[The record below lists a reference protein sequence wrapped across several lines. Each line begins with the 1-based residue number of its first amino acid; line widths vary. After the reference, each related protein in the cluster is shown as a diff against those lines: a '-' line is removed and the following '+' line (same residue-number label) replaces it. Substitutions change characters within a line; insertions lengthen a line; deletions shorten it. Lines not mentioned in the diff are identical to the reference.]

1 MALDHNKALD
11 LSREGQWG
19 KAHTMISP
27 FTDAM
32 SCLIHGYLHRMEGDL
47 NNARYWYNRANTTMP
62 ENTLEEEMNR
72 IYELINTD

>member
-11 LSREGQWG
+11 LAREDQWD

-27 FTDAM
+27 FSDEI

-47 NNARYWYNRANTTMP
+47 NNAHYWYNRANTTMP
-62 ENTLEEEMNR
+62 GNTLEEEINR
-72 IYELINTD
+72 IYGLINLN